1 MQSYFLTVV
10 DIRKETDEASTISFK
25 QPNLRKIK
33 YKAGQY
39 VSLTF
44 RINDRKY
51 SRAYSFSSSPSVNK
65 NLEITVKKV
74 TNGVVSNYILNQLKI
89 GDIVEVMGPQGN
101 FSISEDGKVNKI
113 FLWGVGSGITPL
125 YSILNEFLFFSNN
138 VSVCLIYG
146 NRDKKSSIFINE
158 LIKTSEEKSDQFR
171 LINFFSK
178 EDFNNNPKDYFS
190 GRISAT
196 FVEELV
202 LKDSNF
208 RDSYH
213 FICGPSELKN
223 EIVNSLVNCG
233 VIRESIFF
241 EDFKIDLE
249 ESEVALL
256 KNCLAKV
263 SIKGEYYEFT
273 VPKGK
278 SVLDVALDNN
288 LEIPYSCQ
296 TGDCGACKANLMLG
310 ELYCKNSN
318 KLNGEEF
325 SSQRLLCCSYP
336 MTDEIVVEIE

>member
-33 YKAGQY
+33 YQAGQY

-51 SRAYSFSSSPSVNK
+51 SRAYSFSSSPSVDT

-101 FSISEDGKVNKI
+101 FSISEEGKVNKI

-125 YSILNEFLFFSNN
+125 YSLLNEFLFFSNN

-196 FVEELV
+196 FVEDLV

-241 EDFKIDLE
+241 EDFKTDLE

-256 KNCLAKV
+256 EDCKAK
-263 SIKGEYYEFT
+263 ILFEGKEFEFII
-273 VPKGK
+273 PKGK
-278 SVLDVALDNN
+278 SVLDIALDNN
-288 LEIPYSCQ
+288 LGISYSCQ
-296 TGDCGACKANLMLG
+296 TGDCGSCKAILKKG
-310 ELYCKNSN
+310 ELYNSIN
-318 KLNGEEF
+318 KLSGDE
-325 SSQRLLCCSYP
+325 SSFQYLLCCSYP
-336 MTDEIVVEIE
+336 MCSEIVVEID